1 MSLNE
6 FFNPTPLYKEYL
18 VLDLIDKDKNI
29 TQREISKMVGIS
41 LSMVNQYLDEYEN
54 KGYIIREYKST
65 KVVKYLITEKGKE
78 RKRVLNIGYLSATQR
93 LYKSAKEETTT
104 FINQIIEKGFKN
116 IIFYGAGEVA
126 EIFLQ
131 TINDNNSIPINVVGV
146 VDDDLSK
153 VGKKIVNTTIK
164 DNSIVN
170 NIKHDGVLIA
180 SYTNHDQIYK
190 KLISLEYPKN
200 KILYFFNETKSEE

>member
-29 TQREISKMVGIS
+29 TQREISKTVGIS

-190 KLISLEYPKN
+190 KLISLGYPKN